1 MMTPANHL
9 KLTDI
14 HCCLD
19 CNYAGPLVNV
29 GGTSQCPLCASRA
42 VWPVSAWVAPA
53 ALMSLPF
60 HKPFQNKP
68 VNAGVCDMLPAF
80 FGGIEHE

>member
-1 MMTPANHL
+1 MKKEFL

-19 CNYAGPLVNV
+19 CNYAGALVNV
-29 GGTSQCPLCASRA
+29 GGTSQCPVCASRA

-53 ALMSLPF
+53 ALLSLPF
-60 HKPFQNKP
+60 HQPQARKAR
-68 VNAGVCDMLPAF
+68 AGAGSCCEMVPSF
-80 FGGIEHE
+80 FGGSL

>member
-1 MMTPANHL
+1 M

-19 CNYAGPLVNV
+19 CNYAGLLVNV

-53 ALMSLPF
+53 ALLSLPF
-60 HKPFQNKP
+60 HHPADRHEKPTISS
-68 VNAGVCDMLPAF
+68 GGRCDLCPSF
-80 FGGIEHE
+80 FGGIDHEESI